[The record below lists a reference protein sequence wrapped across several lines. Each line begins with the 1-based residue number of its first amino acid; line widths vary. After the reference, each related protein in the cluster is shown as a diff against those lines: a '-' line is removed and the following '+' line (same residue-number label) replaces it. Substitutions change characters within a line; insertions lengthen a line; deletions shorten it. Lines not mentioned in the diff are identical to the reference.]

1 MTPSC
6 STAWYKRKGQI
17 MYNKVTLVG
26 RLGSDPEVKYTQSG
40 TPVAT
45 FSLATSETWKKDG
58 EKQEKTEW
66 HKIVTWERL
75 AEVCGEYLTKGK
87 LVLIEGKLQTRSWD
101 DKEGNRRQVTEIVA
115 KTMVMLG
122 STGENNKPGKT
133 SGNNQPIP
141 GDNQPIHE
149 DDIPF

>member
-1 MTPSC
+1 
-6 STAWYKRKGQI
+6 

-58 EKQEKTEW
+58 NKQEKTEW
-66 HKIVTWERL
+66 HRIVAWERL
-75 AEVCGEYLTKGK
+75 GEVCGEYLTKGK
-87 LVLIEGKLQTRSWD
+87 LILIEGKLQTRSWE
-101 DKEGNRRQVTEIVA
+101 DKEGNKRQVTEVVA
-115 KTMVMLG
+115 RDMKMLESMG
-122 STGENNKPGKT
+122 GNNKPGKNT
-133 SGNNQPIP
+133 SDGGGQSIP
-141 GDNQPIHE
+141 E